1 MTTTATS
8 PDTPASGAGPLQGLR
23 VLEMG
28 AIGPVPYAATLLADL
43 GADVIRVDR
52 LSPSGLGVPVPPEAD
67 VHGRSRRSVAI
78 DLKRPEGVSLAL
90 SLVERSDILLEGF
103 RPGVMEGLG
112 LGPDACLARQPGL
125 IYGRMT
131 GYGQTG
137 PWAGYAGHDLNYIA
151 LAGALAAIGPAD
163 ANGGLPTPPLNL
175 VGDYGGGSLFL
186 LLGVLSALHERQR
199 SGRGQVVDAA
209 MFEGAASLMGFFRGL
224 TRAGHWTPERGA
236 NLLDGG
242 APFYAVYRCAD
253 GQHLALGAL
262 EARFFGNF
270 LRAVGLDEGWLA
282 LQHDQAQWP
291 AMRQAIAQTLC
302 TQNRDHWLVLLADR
316 ECCVAPVLSLD
327 DAVQHP
333 QAQAREAHVAVGGLM
348 QPAPVPRFSRTPLAH
363 PRPAPAVGANTASVL
378 TEMGFSAEQQAQWQA
393 LGLIPEAPTGSSGPT
408 DLS

>member
-1 MTTTATS
+1 MTMTAAS
-8 PDTPASGAGPLQGLR
+8 PDIPASGAGPLQGLR

-78 DLKRPEGVSLAL
+78 DLKRPQGVSLAL

-151 LAGALAAIGPAD
+151 LAGALAAIGPSEAE
-163 ANGGLPTPPLNL
+163 GGRPTPPLNL

-224 TRAGHWTPERGA
+224 TQAGQWTAERGA

-242 APFYAVYRCAD
+242 APFYSVYRCAD
-253 GQHLALGAL
+253 GQYLALGAL

-270 LRAVGLDEGWLA
+270 LRGVGLDEQWLA
-282 LQHDQAQWP
+282 RQQDRAHWP
-291 AMRQAIAQTLC
+291 AMRDAIARTLLK
-302 TQNRDHWLVLLADR
+302 QDRDHWLALLAER

-327 DAVQHP
+327 DAVRHP
-333 QAQAREAHVAVGGLM
+333 QAQAREAHLAVSGLM

-363 PRPAPAVGANTASVL
+363 PRPAPVVGADTESVL
-378 TEMGFSAEQQAQWQA
+378 AELGFSAEDQKQLQTQ
-393 LGLIPEAPTGSSGPT
+393 GLIPPTPAPRTSPT
-408 DLS
+408 V